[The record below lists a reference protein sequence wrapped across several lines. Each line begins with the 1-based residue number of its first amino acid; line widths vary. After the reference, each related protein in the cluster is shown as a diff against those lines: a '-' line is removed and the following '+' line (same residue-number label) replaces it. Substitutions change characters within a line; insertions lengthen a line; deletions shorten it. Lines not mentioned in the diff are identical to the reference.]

1 MKTINPSEL
10 SPMQVQMILQ
20 TAVAPRPIALA
31 STIDKNGN
39 VMFLICIACCFLIA
53 WLLHLVI
60 EKPFMKWRTRFLSG
74 KKLLFEFSK
83 MP

>member
-20 TAVAPRPIALA
+20 TAVAPRPIARA

-39 VMFLICIACCFLIA
+39 VNLS
-53 WLLHLVI
+53 
-60 EKPFMKWRTRFLSG
+60 PFSFFNLFSSNPPIPKFLSSE
-74 KKLLFEFSK
+74 KSSR
-83 MP
+83 

>member
-31 STIDKNGN
+31 STG
-39 VMFLICIACCFLIA
+39 
-53 WLLHLVI
+53 LV
-60 EKPFMKWRTRFLSG
+60 RTLDTCYLATV
-74 KKLLFEFSK
+74 KKDLF
-83 MP
+83 

>member
-20 TAVAPRPIALA
+20 TAVSPRPIALV

-39 VMFLICIACCFLIA
+39 VNLSPFNFYFE
-53 WLLHLVI
+53 LV
-60 EKPFMKWRTRFLSG
+60 ELY
-74 KKLLFEFSK
+74 KLLLTPNPQRFSFNYVA
-83 MP
+83 

>member
-1 MKTINPSEL
+1 MKTIHPSEL

-39 VMFLICIACCFLIA
+39 VNLS
-53 WLLHLVI
+53 
-60 EKPFMKWRTRFLSG
+60 PFSF
-74 KKLLFEFSK
+74 FENI
-83 MP
+83 